1 MSSGDGPLGD
11 LRGQLK
17 GSRLACTSAAA
28 TCVEQLKLLMGWLA
42 SPWLLSGWSPQWR
55 FVRCTLSFAQP
66 DTLADLGADLAP
78 PAASCISG
86 AGCSCDGCC
95 NGCW

>member
-28 TCVEQLKLLMGWLA
+28 TCVEQLKLLMGRLVSEFISEWLV
-42 SPWLLSGWSPQWR
+42 SSWLLSGWSSLR
-55 FVRCTLSFAQP
+55 S
-66 DTLADLGADLAP
+66 
-78 PAASCISG
+78 SH
-86 AGCSCDGCC
+86 
-95 NGCW
+95 